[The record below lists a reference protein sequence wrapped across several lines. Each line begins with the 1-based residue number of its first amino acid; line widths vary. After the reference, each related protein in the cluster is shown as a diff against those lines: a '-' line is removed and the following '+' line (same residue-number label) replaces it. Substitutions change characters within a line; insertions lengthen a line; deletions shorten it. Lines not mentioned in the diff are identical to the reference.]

1 MAHAKDFGAVGDGK
15 ADDTAQLQH
24 AINDG
29 ERLVVIPHGT
39 YRITKSLVVDLDKVG
54 FTGIS
59 GDGGTAK
66 IVMDGPGP
74 ALRMVGTHQGTADP
88 PSFKPNVW

>member
-15 ADDTAQLQH
+15 ADDTTELQH

-39 YRITKSLVVDLDKVG
+39 YRITKPLVVERLKALSH
-54 FTGIS
+54 IS
-59 GDGGTAK
+59 
-66 IVMDGPGP
+66 
-74 ALRMVGTHQGTADP
+74 
-88 PSFKPNVW
+88 SFSSGSKFEDRK